1 MKQPLLLVSAGGR
14 QLAFRMADVIE
25 VQEGGEVHRVPA
37 GAPALRGVTT
47 VRGRLVPQVHLG
59 ALLDQGTCPP
69 EPCATVVVATTD
81 TGLVAFEVDDADAH
95 PAIEILPAPEDETLS
110 WVSGV
115 LRKEER
121 WVPVLNLTVLEERLR
136 TSEVSHA

>member
-1 MKQPLLLVSAGGR
+1 MKQALLLVSAGGR

-59 ALLDQGTCPP
+59 ALLDQGTYPRNPARPSSWRPP
-69 EPCATVVVATTD
+69 TRVWSRSKWMTRMRSPRSRS
-81 TGLVAFEVDDADAH
+81 FR
-95 PAIEILPAPEDETLS
+95 
-110 WVSGV
+110 
-115 LRKEER
+115 LRKTR
-121 WVPVLNLTVLEERLR
+121 DFVGKWGAAPGRKVGAR
-136 TSEVSHA
+136 S

>member
-1 MKQPLLLVSAGGR
+1 M
-14 QLAFRMADVIE
+14 
-25 VQEGGEVHRVPA
+25 
-37 GAPALRGVTT
+37 
-47 VRGRLVPQVHLG
+47 
-59 ALLDQGTCPP
+59 
-69 EPCATVVVATTD
+69 
-81 TGLVAFEVDDADAH
+81 
-95 PAIEILPAPEDETLS
+95 EILPAPDDETLS

>member
-1 MKQPLLLVSAGGR
+1 VKQPLLLVSAGGR

-59 ALLDQGTCPP
+59 ALLDHGTYPP

-95 PAIEILPAPEDETLS
+95 PEIEILPAPEDERLS

-115 LRKEER
+115 LRQQER